1 MHAWQGVQC
10 GARGAAVAGLE
21 LECFAVSRFAAT
33 IPTAFRRRRTLKAS
47 EPGERLTLSVAA
59 SHPELGDFFL
69 ASLSARVDAAAPAAP
84 SERAGLRTLLR

>member
-1 MHAWQGVQC
+1 
-10 GARGAAVAGLE
+10 
-21 LECFAVSRFAAT
+21 
-33 IPTAFRRRRTLKAS
+33 
-47 EPGERLTLSVAA
+47 LSVAA